1 MKKTIALLLLVA
13 VAIVTAAI
21 FWMRGSLD
29 GLVRTALINYGSAM
43 VQSTFKVDS
52 VNMTPADGR
61 GVISGL
67 SIGNPAG
74 FKTPHLATVG
84 KIDIEIDMTSIAKQV
99 IVIRRVVILAPD
111 ITYEKGEAMTN
122 IDAVQKNIAA
132 YLGPG
137 NTAKPGKKMIVE
149 ELLIRD
155 AKAEVSAGFM
165 NGKTIKV
172 ALPDITMKDVGK
184 AKGGLTGGELGQEVA
199 NAVKARLTGAVS
211 FDKLMK
217 STGDALG
224 KAGTAVKGL
233 FK

>member
-1 MKKTIALLLLVA
+1 
-13 VAIVTAAI
+13 
-21 FWMRGSLD
+21 
-29 GLVRTALINYGSAM
+29 
-43 VQSTFKVDS
+43 
-52 VNMTPADGR
+52 
-61 GVISGL
+61 
-67 SIGNPAG
+67 
-74 FKTPHLATVG
+74 
-84 KIDIEIDMTSIAKQV
+84 
-99 IVIRRVVILAPD
+99 
-111 ITYEKGEAMTN
+111 
-122 IDAVQKNIAA
+122 VQKNIAA

-184 AKGGLTGGELGQEVA
+184 AKGGMTGGEIGQEVA